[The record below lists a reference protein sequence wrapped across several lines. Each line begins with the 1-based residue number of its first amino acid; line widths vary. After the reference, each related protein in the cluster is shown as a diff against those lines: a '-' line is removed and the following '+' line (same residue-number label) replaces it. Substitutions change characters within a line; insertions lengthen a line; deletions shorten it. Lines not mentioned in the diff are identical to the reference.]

1 MIPHAT
7 SFKRQC
13 FVIRCPLS
21 MCYVRKLK
29 RGRYCELI
37 LVVLNDVHVS
47 WVLDVEE
54 LILGFMVQVENTGML
69 SYPSNIINS
78 NQIA

>member
-1 MIPHAT
+1 
-7 SFKRQC
+7 
-13 FVIRCPLS
+13 

-29 RGRYCELI
+29 KGRYCELI
-37 LVVLNDVHVS
+37 LVVLNDVS

-54 LILGFMVQVENTGML
+54 LILGFMVQVENTGMF
-69 SYPSNIINS
+69 SYPSYVINS